1 MLRFTA
7 ADLRPVLHEARERQC
22 SVLLVKDHGVYFMA
36 ELGEANPS
44 GHRRHVAYAL
54 ECNPHKDAFDAWYD
68 RAHDEFGGDDF
79 AEHFDANDTLFSRVI
94 DDGYDLTIRATA
106 NHLLLQ
112 VVEPTPD
119 A

>member
-7 ADLRPVLHEARERQC
+7 ADLRPVFLEARERQC

-36 ELGEANPS
+36 ERGEADPA
-44 GHRRHVAYAL
+44 GHRRHIAYAL

-68 RAHDEFGGDDF
+68 RARDELGGDDF
-79 AEHFDANDTLFSRVI
+79 AERFDANDALFSRVLE
-94 DDGYDLTIRATA
+94 DGYDLTIRATA
-106 NHLLLQ
+106 SHLLLQ
-112 VVEPTPD
+112 VVEPMQN